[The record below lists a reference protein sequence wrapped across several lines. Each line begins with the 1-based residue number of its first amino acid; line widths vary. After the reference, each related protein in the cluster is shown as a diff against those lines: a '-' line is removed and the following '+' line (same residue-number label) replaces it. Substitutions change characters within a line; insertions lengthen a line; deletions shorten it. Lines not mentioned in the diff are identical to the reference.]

1 MNICLNQAV
10 QIVTYRL
17 LLLHPWVKRHPQ
29 RDGYMDHNLPE
40 VRIKLVRDTRYQD

>member
-1 MNICLNQAV
+1 MSNDSFCP
-10 QIVTYRL
+10 TL

-29 RDGYMDHNLPE
+29 RVGYMDHNLPE